1 VDRGKRPPTA
11 WSGAADRS
19 RQWASCSKL
28 LLGWTVDPGGRWYII
43 GVLTAREVQETQRA
57 QEERADQVGSTSGR
71 GADQTPSAVQLRARI
86 LEMSAVFA
94 ELSDGALRA
103 VARRM
108 RAVGLTARDT
118 LRLNAE
124 GGDVVV
130 FVASGQVE
138 ESITDG
144 TGKVLLSRRPA
155 PGDMVI
161 LPAPRTKDRY
171 VTNIFGITDA
181 VLLTLDRDGLLE
193 GLGPDVERVA
203 AALDRLW
210 DQELSAVDAADV
222 QRASRT
228 AAPVVAFFSAKGGSG
243 ATTLAI
249 NTTAA
254 LARKYPR
261 QVLLMDMSAPF
272 GHAALFAD
280 LVATGSIASAS
291 KAAAPDF
298 EKVLRSN
305 IVNHR
310 SGMGVLPGTLRP
322 EEVDLMTGD
331 LAGRVLDV
339 VVSWQKMILVDLGTS
354 LGEAAL
360 AVLER
365 AECVVIVVPP
375 EIAAMTDARRS
386 LAVFRDILSVP
397 DSRIELVLNQRV
409 PHPPLDRAAV
419 ESILGRKMSVTVGFD
434 DSRPED
440 ATLAG
445 GLVIARDP
453 NSLVSRGATDLAR
466 VITANL
472 KMDG

>member
-1 VDRGKRPPTA
+1 MY
-11 WSGAADRS
+11 
-19 RQWASCSKL
+19 
-28 LLGWTVDPGGRWYII
+28 PGGRWYII
-43 GVLTAREVQETQRA
+43 GVLSAREVQETARA
-57 QEERADQVGSTSGR
+57 REEEPRQVGASSGPA
-71 GADQTPSAVQLRARI
+71 ADQTPSALQMRVRI
-86 LEMSAVFA
+86 LEMSSVFG

-108 RAVGLTARDT
+108 RAVALTARDT
-118 LRLNAE
+118 LRLNAHS
-124 GGDVVV
+124 GDVVV
-130 FVASGQVE
+130 FLASGQVE

-144 TGKVLLSRRPA
+144 TGKVLLTRRPS
-155 PGDMVI
+155 PGDLVI

-171 VTNIFGITDA
+171 VTSIYGLTDA

-193 GLGPDVERVA
+193 GLGPDVEKVA
-203 AALDRLW
+203 LALDRLW
-210 DQELSAVDAADV
+210 DQELSAVDAAEK

-228 AAPVVAFFSAKGGSG
+228 AGPVVAFFSAKGGSG
-243 ATTLAI
+243 VTTLAI
-249 NTTAA
+249 NTAAA
-254 LARKYPR
+254 LARKFPR
-261 QVLLMDMSAPF
+261 QVLLIDLSAPF

-291 KAAAPDF
+291 KASTPDF
-298 EKVLRSN
+298 ETVIRAN

-331 LAGRVLDV
+331 LAGRVLDAV
-339 VVSWQKMILVDLGTS
+339 VGWQKLILVDLGTS

-365 AECVVIVVPP
+365 AECVVIVIPP

-386 LAVFRDILSVP
+386 LAVFRDILNVH
-397 DSRIELVLNQRV
+397 DNRIELVLNQRV

-419 ESILGRKMSVTVGFD
+419 ESILGRKMSVGVGFD

-440 ATLAG
+440 AALAG
-445 GLVIARDP
+445 GLVLARDP
-453 NSLVSRGATDLAR
+453 NSLVSRGAMDLAR
-466 VITANL
+466 VITASL
-472 KMDG
+472 KLDG

>member
-1 VDRGKRPPTA
+1 MGVS
-11 WSGAADRS
+11 SGPA
-19 RQWASCSKL
+19 
-28 LLGWTVDPGGRWYII
+28 
-43 GVLTAREVQETQRA
+43 
-57 QEERADQVGSTSGR
+57 
-71 GADQTPSAVQLRARI
+71 ADQTPTALQLRMRI
-86 LEMSAVFA
+86 LAMSSVFA
-94 ELSDGALRA
+94 ELSDGTLRA

-108 RAVGLTARDT
+108 RPVGLTARDT
-118 LRLNAE
+118 LRLNTQ

-130 FVASGQVE
+130 FLASGQVE
-138 ESITDG
+138 ESITHSS
-144 TGKVLLSRRPA
+144 GKVLLNRRPA
-155 PGDMVI
+155 PGDLVI

-171 VTNIFGITDA
+171 ATNIYGLTDA

-193 GLGPDVERVA
+193 SLGPDVEKVSL
-203 AALDRLW
+203 ALDRLW
-210 DQELSAVDAADV
+210 EQELSAVDAAEA
-222 QRASRT
+222 QRMSRT
-228 AAPVVAFFSAKGGSG
+228 AAPIVAFFSAKGGSG
-243 ATTLAI
+243 VTTLAV

-254 LARKYPR
+254 LARTFPR
-261 QVLLMDMSAPF
+261 QVLLVDLSAPF

-280 LVATGSIASAS
+280 LIATGSMASSS
-291 KAAAPDF
+291 KAAKADF
-298 EKVLRSN
+298 EGALRGN

-322 EEVDLMTGD
+322 EEVDLMTGE
-331 LAGRVLDV
+331 LTGRVLDV
-339 VVSWQKMILVDLGTS
+339 VVSWQKMVIVDLGTS
-354 LGEAAL
+354 LAEASL

-440 ATLAG
+440 AALAG
-445 GLVIARDP
+445 GLVLIRDP
-453 NSLVSRGATDLAR
+453 NSLVSRGATELAR
-466 VITANL
+466 VILANL
-472 KMDG
+472 KLDG